1 MRSLPAAF
9 LVRASRSLRTDDD
22 MGKRTF
28 ALLKNV
34 TLLVVD
40 VQL

>member
-9 LVRASRSLRTDDD
+9 VVRASRSLRTDHD
-22 MGKRTF
+22 MGTGTF

-34 TLLVVD
+34 TLVFVD